1 LLTGTRSSPA
11 GRNGEGSAARGREI
25 FFVLDGSGLSW
36 QDGTTYE
43 VRAGDCLVHR
53 PRAEAHTLRAG
64 DDELEVLAFGGRTP
78 VGGAHL
84 PRVGA
89 RWLNPA

>member
-1 LLTGTRSSPA
+1 
-11 GRNGEGSAARGREI
+11 
-25 FFVLDGSGLSW
+25 
-36 QDGTTYE
+36 
-43 VRAGDCLVHR
+43 VRAGGCLVHR